1 MSGTEGILLLAGAPA
16 PGAPHC
22 WTPNRRARR
31 EGLRQR
37 LNRRDRVLAQGQDDG
52 LLIMRLERL
61 YVAGGLGLRERAKGE
76 RFSGDL
82 KIRNHLIDEL

>member
-1 MSGTEGILLLAGAPA
+1 MRG
-16 PGAPHC
+16 
-22 WTPNRRARR
+22 

-52 LLIMRLERL
+52 LLIMSLERL

-76 RFSGDL
+76 WFSGDPE
-82 KIRNHLIDEL
+82 IRNHPIDEL